1 MNFGKQRHGPYR
13 ARDGAILG
21 VFKGL
26 AQHFDFSVFWLRLLG
41 VVFLLGTGFWPAVI
55 IYLLAGL
62 IMKPRPRVYGD
73 YCSDTDH
80 AACENG
86 GRPSRATALR
96 SRFDRLEQRIRRMED
111 VVTSR
116 EFQWDS
122 RFSRR
127 QSR

>member
-1 MNFGKQRHGPYR
+1 MKYGRLSRGPYR

-41 VVFLLGTGFWPAVI
+41 VIFLIGTGFWPAVI
-55 IYLLAGL
+55 IYLLAAL
-62 IMKPRPRVYGD
+62 IMKPTPRVFGD
-73 YCSDTDH
+73 SCDGDP
-80 AACENG
+80 G
-86 GRPSRATALR
+86 QPSRASTLK
-96 SRFDRLEQRIRRMED
+96 SRFERLEQRIRRMED

-122 RFSRR
+122 RFGRR

>member
-1 MNFGKQRHGPYR
+1 MRDGKRRHGPYR

-62 IMKPRPRVYGD
+62 IMKPTPRVYGEPCD
-73 YCSDTDH
+73 D
-80 AACENG
+80 AEA
-86 GRPSRATALR
+86 RPTRATMLK

-122 RFSRR
+122 RYGRR